1 MLIKVFFY
9 NRAFNVVFKSSKNE
23 KITLQHE
30 FIFVFMA
37 CSGVL
42 TLHNKCK
49 PPKSVS
55 PYPVL
60 KVFNPPPVLKLF
72 TFLLPPP
79 PCNRKWLLLH
89 FSHMAS
95 SKKHMFIFLKL
106 LQLIKYCHNWF
117 LKKVKQYIRETCFYH
132 HTFVFFMCDDL
143 SFIITTQKNLKPS
156 KKNVSVPRM
165 DDKNIIPRNFRWR
178 ISAETWDVISFKKGL
193 L

>member
-79 PCNRKWLLLH
+79 PLQQE
-89 FSHMAS
+89 MAAS
-95 SKKHMFIFLKL
+95 A
-106 LQLIKYCHNWF
+106 
-117 LKKVKQYIRETCFYH
+117 
-132 HTFVFFMCDDL
+132 FFTL
-143 SFIITTQKNLKPS
+143 GFFQKAHVHISEAITT
-156 KKNVSVPRM
+156 
-165 DDKNIIPRNFRWR
+165 D
-178 ISAETWDVISFKKGL
+178 
-193 L
+193 

>member
-79 PCNRKWLLLH
+79 PATGNGCFCIFHTWLLPK
-89 FSHMAS
+89 S
-95 SKKHMFIFLKL
+95 
-106 LQLIKYCHNWF
+106 
-117 LKKVKQYIRETCFYH
+117 TCSYF
-132 HTFVFFMCDDL
+132 
-143 SFIITTQKNLKPS
+143 
-156 KKNVSVPRM
+156 
-165 DDKNIIPRNFRWR
+165 
-178 ISAETWDVISFKKGL
+178 
-193 L
+193 